1 MGVGPVLCDGT
12 QASERE
18 ERPARQS
25 PGTESMLDAVVIGS
39 GPNGLAAANVLA
51 DAGWQVVVLE
61 AQPEPGGAVRS
72 DRMLD
77 PAFVSDLFSSFY
89 PLAAVS
95 PVLRGFALEDHGLRW
110 SRAGTV
116 IAHPLLDGRCAA
128 LYPTVAETVEHLADQ
143 FGAAD
148 ARAWNE
154 LYRLWETVGD
164 QLMALLFS
172 PRPSPAALVRFAR
185 RLRSAGALKTLRFL
199 TLPARR
205 MAEEAFA
212 GQGPALLLAGCAV
225 HADLL
230 PDAAGSGLM
239 GWMMAMLGQQVG
251 WPVPVGGA
259 GELTGALVRRLRA
272 KGGALVCNARVS
284 EIVVGGHR
292 AVGVRTEDGTRYRV
306 GRAVLA
312 DVAAPALY
320 GQLLPERHRVEL
332 DSFQWDP
339 ATFKIDWSLS
349 EPIPWTAAEAVP
361 AGAVHLGAH
370 LDDLSDHALRV
381 ATGRMP
387 RELFAILGQMTAA
400 DPSRSPRGTQAAWAY
415 THLPHR
421 GAAGRGEPAGGWS
434 EDEVRAMADRLEAQ
448 VERFAPGFRD
458 VVGARRI
465 WTPARLEAM
474 NENLVGGAI
483 GGGTSNIHQQLLF
496 RPHSGLGGPRTPVA
510 GLYLA
515 SAAAHPGG
523 GVHGVCGANAARAAL
538 LDRSVLG
545 RAVYGPGRS
554 ALRRA
559 VTGPAGFTT
568 ADHRGTE
575 EGTHPHGS

>member
-1 MGVGPVLCDGT
+1 MV
-12 QASERE
+12 
-18 ERPARQS
+18 
-25 PGTESMLDAVVIGS
+25 DAVVIGS

-51 DAGWQVVVLE
+51 DAGWQVLVLE

-72 DRMLD
+72 DRALN

-95 PVLRGFALEDHGLRW
+95 PVLRGFALEDFGLRW
-110 SRAGTV
+110 SRAETV

-128 LYPTVAETVEHLADQ
+128 LYPTVEETAQHFADQ
-143 FGAAD
+143 FSATD
-148 ARAWNE
+148 ARAWKE
-154 LYRLWETVGD
+154 LCHLWETVGE
-164 QLMALLFS
+164 QMMALLFS
-172 PRPSPAALVRFAR
+172 PRPSPAALARFAG
-185 RLRSAGALKTLRFL
+185 RLRSAGALRTLRFL

-212 GQGPALLLAGCAV
+212 GQGPSLLLAGCAV
-225 HADLL
+225 HADIL

-251 WPVPVGGA
+251 WPAPVGGA
-259 GELTGALVRRLRA
+259 GELTDALVRRLQA
-272 KGGALVCNARVS
+272 KGGALVCNTRVA
-284 EIVVGGHR
+284 EVLVNGGR
-292 AVGVRTEDGTRYRV
+292 AVGVRTEDGTRYRAR
-306 GRAVLA
+306 RAVLA

-320 GQLLPERHRVEL
+320 EQLLPARYRVDL
-332 DSFQWDP
+332 DRFHWDP
-339 ATFKIDWSLS
+339 ATFKVDWALS

-361 AGAVHLGAH
+361 AGTVHLGAE

-387 RELFAILGQMTAA
+387 RELFVILGQMTAA

-421 GAAGRGEPAGGWS
+421 SAAAPGEPTERWS
-434 EDEVRAMADRLEAQ
+434 EKDAEAMANRLEAH
-448 VERFAPGFRD
+448 VEQFAPGFRD
-458 VVGARRI
+458 VIAARRI
-465 WTPARLEAM
+465 WTPARLEAT

-483 GGGTSNIHQQLLF
+483 GGGSSNIHQQLFF
-496 RPHSGLGGPRTPVA
+496 RPQAGLGGGPRTPVA

-523 GVHGVCGANAARAAL
+523 GVHGVCGGHAARAAL
-538 LDRSVLG
+538 RDQSVLG
-545 RAVYGPGRS
+545 RAVYRPGM
-554 ALRRA
+554 AVLRRA
-559 VTGPAGFTT
+559 IAGPAGSAA
-568 ADHRGTE
+568 ADSRGTE
-575 EGTHPHGS
+575 EGTHHHGS

>member
-1 MGVGPVLCDGT
+1 
-12 QASERE
+12 
-18 ERPARQS
+18 
-25 PGTESMLDAVVIGS
+25 MLDAVVIGS

-72 DRMLD
+72 DRTLN

-95 PVLRGFALEDHGLRW
+95 PVLRGFALEDFGLRW
-110 SRAGTV
+110 SRAETV

-128 LYPTVAETVEHLADQ
+128 LYPSAAETAQHFADQ
-143 FGAAD
+143 FSTAD

-154 LYRLWETVGD
+154 LYHLWETVGE
-164 QLMALLFS
+164 QMMTLLFS
-172 PRPSPAALVRFAR
+172 PRPSPAALARFAL
-185 RLRSAGALKTLRFL
+185 RLRTAGAMRTLRFL
-199 TLPARR
+199 ALPARR

-212 GQGPALLLAGCAV
+212 GQGPALLLAGCAM
-225 HADLL
+225 HADIL

-284 EIVVGGHR
+284 EVLVSDHR
-292 AVGVRTEDGTRYRV
+292 AVGIRTEDGTRYPV

-320 GQLLPERHRVEL
+320 GQLLPDRYRVAL

-349 EPIPWTAAEAVP
+349 EPIPWTAAEAGP
-361 AGAVHLGAH
+361 AGAVHLGAD

-387 RELFAILGQMTAA
+387 RELFVILGQMTAA

-421 GAAGRGEPAGGWS
+421 GAAGRGEPTGRWS
-434 EDEVRAMADRLEAQ
+434 ENEAQAMANRLEAH
-448 VERFAPGFRD
+448 VEQFAPGFRD
-458 VVGARRI
+458 VIAARRI

-483 GGGTSNIHQQLLF
+483 GGGSSNIHQQLFF
-496 RPHSGLGGPRTPVA
+496 RPQADLGGGPRTPVA

-538 LDRSVLG
+538 LDHSILG
-545 RAVYGPGRS
+545 RVVHRPGMA

-559 VTGPAGFTT
+559 VAGPAGFPP
-568 ADHRGTE
+568 ADSRGTE
-575 EGTHPHGS
+575 EGTRRHGS